1 MWLVHNRV
9 FCQNWSFGYYIY
21 IYVHI
26 YTYVYMIYVCSV
38 CIFIYIHSFKML
50 YTYLFHY
57 IPFSFLNISN
67 QKRSH
72 LWLWDNLQQP
82 PIFFSKNL
90 QDLRGRSYE
99 RSSIALLADYFWDYT
114 LYYPIDFSDH
124 RYPWPAS
131 PVLNRWWNEL
141 WPRGTQSGASDHQG
155 RLCEPAF
162 CNST

>member
-1 MWLVHNRV
+1 MV
-9 FCQNWSFGYYIY
+9 FIAPSFWEFVVDLTLCLRIGYRPNVTGSQPCFLSELKFWVLYIY

-67 QKRSH
+67 QHRSH

-124 RYPWPAS
+124 RYP
-131 PVLNRWWNEL
+131 
-141 WPRGTQSGASDHQG
+141 
-155 RLCEPAF
+155 
-162 CNST
+162 